1 MKLVYFN
8 GRGFAE
14 TSRLILALKNI
25 DYEDY
30 RYPIEVIDW
39 KTHNI
44 VKKEFD
50 ADKQNGRLE
59 GSLNKLPYLLVNG
72 YTIPQS
78 KAIERYL
85 AEKYGMMGSGAI
97 ERAKIDSICECVRDF
112 KDLYQ
117 SVRRLGEEEKEE
129 GMNKWFSETLPEKMC
144 LLENIV
150 GNEKHCVG
158 NADSLAD
165 IVIYSFIT
173 QFFDAKEKAMA
184 SLDSCPKLHKIVVNI
199 ASNSNIKKWLS
210 KRPDTPF

>member
-25 DYEDY
+25 DYEDF
-30 RYPIEVIDW
+30 RYPIEIIDW

-44 VKKEFD
+44 IKKEFD
-50 ADKQNGRLE
+50 EDKQNGKLK

-72 YTIPQS
+72 NIIPQS

-85 AEKYGMMGSGAI
+85 AEKYGMMGSNAI
-97 ERAKIDSICECVRDF
+97 DKAKIDSICECVRDF

-117 SVRRLGEEEKEE
+117 SVRRLGEDKKKE
-129 GMNKWFSETLPEKMC
+129 GMNKWFSETLPEKMG

-150 GNEKHCVG
+150 GDECHCVG
-158 NADSLAD
+158 NNDSLAD
-165 IVIYSFIT
+165 IVLYSFIT
-173 QFFDAKEKAMA
+173 QFFDEKEKAM
-184 SLDSCPKLHKIVVNI
+184 STLDKCPKILGIVKNI

-210 KRPDTPF
+210 TRPNTPF